1 MSYLTPEAKSKLSAT
16 IRSLRQRLL
25 EDLQNAGEGTF
36 RLSIKSANQAGLTEA
51 NRVKRQRLEQWLEM
65 QVRGE
70 TAGKKLKDEQRR
82 ELWERQLRSLE
93 KLAAATWLNRLV
105 VIKQMEAMG
114 LVKPAVVT
122 GGWQSPAY
130 REFREF
136 APDLCKDDTEG
147 YGTLLQLLCDEL
159 ALAMPGLFGK
169 VSLTS
174 LLPIPASTLRAMVEA
189 LDAPELKEI
198 WKDDTTLGWVYQYWN
213 DPEREGLDAKLD
225 AGGKVEPHEIA
236 SKTQM
241 FTERY
246 MVEWLLQ
253 NSLGQ
258 LWLAM
263 CQQQG
268 WVAEAEADGTL
279 ARLEER
285 RQVWREQREAGKVAL
300 DALMPIETKQEERW
314 KYWVPQPLTG
324 VSVANKS
331 PHPLAPSP
339 TSPHP
344 LAPSPTRGEDEP
356 PHPLAPSPTRG
367 EDEPPHPLAPSPMR
381 GEDEPPHPL
390 APSPMRGEGGQE
402 GQEDRW
408 EVSDSLREKMTA
420 VARQF
425 RKEPTASEAILWGA
439 LRGRKLENRKF
450 RRQQPIGCFVVDF
463 FCAAER
469 LIVEVDGL
477 IHDSQQT
484 LDRQRQEL
492 LESLGLRVLRLKA
505 EEVEQSLTS
514 SLQKIQDVLNF
525 APIPHPKSTNETE
538 TLTPLSHPG
547 REAGSEGLTPPSRPG
562 REAGSEGLTPLSH
575 PDREAGGESL
585 TPLSHPGRGAGGEGL
600 SLRDIKILDP
610 ACGSGHFLVI
620 AVGLLFALYQEE
632 GRHLGED
639 RSNREIVESILEHN
653 LYGIDIDPRAVQIAA
668 AALYLKAKSV
678 CPDASPKLLNLVA
691 SNLQVAALPEEDPML
706 VELRQEIL
714 AATGIPEDLTNRIV
728 QALKGAD
735 RWGSL
740 LKVDKAVDLAVQDYG
755 RTIFPAVQKDLF
767 NPVVVQPQF
776 NFEQAKAS
784 VLEKLEQFLG
794 RCTRGDDLG
803 LRLRGEQLTAG
814 VRFIRMVQEDSYDL
828 VVGNPPYQG
837 ASKMSDDAYLKQ
849 HYPMGKAD
857 LYAAFLER
865 GLQLAKPGGISA
877 LLTMRNWMFIS
888 QYSAIRE
895 FLIDTYDL
903 RLLGDLGVGA
913 FEEISGHVVSVV
925 MSIFSKCDPTETIS
939 IAYQPTLPEDSESIK
954 NINRKRSA
962 ILAQVGRF
970 EFQSD
975 RFTAIK
981 EQPIVYWWDDKFLKR
996 FSETPKMEDQ
1006 TQVRQGMATS
1016 INARFL
1022 RRYWEVD
1029 KSTVYI
1035 VSADEEKPPLAKLY
1049 WVPYIKG
1056 AEGRAWIESF
1066 DAIINWQMNG
1076 LYNKT
1081 FHEIKY
1087 SSYTKRIP
1095 SEDFFFR
1102 SGISY
1107 STIGSHFLAR
1117 ARKYQCIF
1125 DVSGSS
1131 VFPENVKNAVCLMNS
1146 KLGRDVLQAL
1156 NPTVNFQ
1163 VGDVNR
1169 LPLFPIES
1177 ADEIFTQ
1184 LDRAFTE
1191 HEAARETSVEFKQP
1205 GTSGWNYAQAWAQQ
1219 SVDRSSGTPLPDWNP
1234 ISEQPPATN
1243 WVAYAL
1249 GIALGRFGTD
1259 GEGILTETPTT
1270 ALPHGILYLSAYSGD
1285 RPESKDSLTHPACQ
1299 PLTTAWQQHGSQI
1312 ATAKPL
1318 RDWLRLNFFKDIHV
1332 GMYEQR
1338 PIYFPLSSAKKNFVA
1353 YISIHRW
1360 TDSTLSTL
1368 LAEYLLPELRQL
1380 EGELSDLMD
1389 SRTQGDKKQQS
1400 QADDRYSKILQL
1412 ATELKT
1418 FTDLVQQC
1426 AQQGAPPA
1434 KPSDTPRETAARFSL
1449 DLDDGVMVNSAA
1461 LWPLLEP
1468 QWTKPKTW
1476 WSELATAQGKK
1487 DYDWSHLAARYF
1499 PQRVAAKCQID
1510 PSLAVAHGCFWQYHP
1525 AKAYEWELRLQDEIG
1540 GDFTIDELDSDK
1552 LRQQFESDD
1561 PDKVKELQEKEAK
1574 RRDKK
1579 RKKADGVEDLGPLFE
1594 QTPAETDDE

>member
-1 MSYLTPEAKSKLSAT
+1 
-16 IRSLRQRLL
+16 
-25 EDLQNAGEGTF
+25 
-36 RLSIKSANQAGLTEA
+36 
-51 NRVKRQRLEQWLEM
+51 M

-70 TAGKKLKDEQRR
+70 TAGKKLKEEQRQKIA
-82 ELWERQLRSLE
+82 ERQLRSLE
-93 KLAAATWLNRLV
+93 KLAAATLLNRLV

-114 LVKPAVVT
+114 LSKPAVVT

-147 YGTLLQLLCDEL
+147 YGTLLQLLWDEL
-159 ALAMPGLFGK
+159 ALAMPGLFGQ

-174 LLPIPASTLRAMVEA
+174 LLPIPAGTLRAVVEA

-198 WKDDTTLGWVYQYWN
+198 WQDDTTLGWVYQYWN
-213 DPEREGLDAKLD
+213 DPEREGLDAKLN

-263 CQQQG
+263 CQQRG

-279 ARLEER
+279 ARLEAR
-285 RQVWREQREAGKVAL
+285 RQVWRERRAAGEVAL
-300 DALMPIETKQEERW
+300 DALMPIEPHEEQW
-314 KYWVPQPLTG
+314 KYWVPQPLTAAA
-324 VSVANKS
+324 VKF
-331 PHPLAPSP
+331 AP
-339 TSPHP
+339 
-344 LAPSPTRGEDEP
+344 G
-356 PHPLAPSPTRG
+356 
-367 EDEPPHPLAPSPMR
+367 
-381 GEDEPPHPL
+381 
-390 APSPMRGEGGQE
+390 
-402 GQEDRW
+402 
-408 EVSDSLREKMTA
+408 SLRE
-420 VARQF
+420 
-425 RKEPTASEAILWGA
+425 L
-439 LRGRKLENRKF
+439 KL
-450 RRQQPIGCFVVDF
+450 
-463 FCAAER
+463 
-469 LIVEVDGL
+469 
-477 IHDSQQT
+477 
-484 LDRQRQEL
+484 
-492 LESLGLRVLRLKA
+492 
-505 EEVEQSLTS
+505 
-514 SLQKIQDVLNF
+514 
-525 APIPHPKSTNETE
+525 
-538 TLTPLSHPG
+538 
-547 REAGSEGLTPPSRPG
+547 
-562 REAGSEGLTPLSH
+562 
-575 PDREAGGESL
+575 
-585 TPLSHPGRGAGGEGL
+585 
-600 SLRDIKILDP
+600 LDP

-639 RSNREIVESILEHN
+639 RSNRQIVESILEHN

-668 AALYLKAKSV
+668 AALDLKAKSL

-755 RTIFPAVQKDLF
+755 RTIFPAVQGDLF

-784 VLEKLEQFLG
+784 VLAKLEQFLG
-794 RCTRGDDLG
+794 RCTRSDDLG

-828 VVGNPPYQG
+828 VVGNPPYLG

-865 GLQLAKPGGISA
+865 GLQLAKPGGLSA

-888 QYSAIRE
+888 QYSEIRQH
-895 FLIDTYDL
+895 LIETYDL
-903 RLLGDLGVGA
+903 RAIGDLDQAA
-913 FEEISGHVVSVV
+913 FEFVTNSEVLAVV
-925 MSIFSKCDPTETIS
+925 MSIFCKKSPEVAKEG
-939 IAYQPTLPEDSESIK
+939 IAIRWIQMDENVYNTGRTA
-954 NINRKRSA
+954 RKVA
-962 ILAQVGRF
+962 AFLCQAKRF

-981 EQPIVYWWDDKFLKR
+981 EQPIVYWWDDDFLKQYYQSVKIGENSPAR
-996 FSETPKMEDQ
+996 MGVNTGSNQ
-1006 TQVRQGMATS
+1006 
-1016 INARFL
+1016 RFL
-1022 RRYWEVD
+1022 RLPWEIH
-1029 KSTVYI
+1029 S
-1035 VSADEEKPPLAKLY
+1035 AKLTAIKTTESFEEIHKVK
-1049 WVPYIKG
+1049 WVPYVKG
-1056 AEGRAWIESF
+1056 AAGKIWIEGL
-1066 DAIINWQMNG
+1066 DDVINWKDHGFEVKVNVVRKFDWSG
-1076 LYNKT
+1076 LNWKICNSNFY
-1081 FHEIKY
+1081 FM
-1087 SSYTKRIP
+1087 P
-1095 SEDFFFR
+1095 
-1102 SGISY
+1102 GISY
-1107 STIGSHFLAR
+1107 STIGANFSAR
-1117 ARKYQCIF
+1117 ARQYRSIF

-1131 VFPENVKNAVCLMNS
+1131 VFPNNIANTTCLMNS
-1146 KLGRDVLQAL
+1146 QLAQTVLSSL

-1163 VGDVNR
+1163 VVDVNR

-1184 LDRAFTE
+1184 LDLTFTE
-1191 HEAARETSVEFKQP
+1191 HEAARETSVEFRQP

-1219 SVDRSSGTPLPDWNP
+1219 SVDRPSGTPLPDWNP
-1234 ISEQPPATN
+1234 DYEQPPATN
-1243 WVAYAL
+1243 WVSYAL
-1249 GIALGRFGTD
+1249 GIALGRFGAN
-1259 GEGILTETPTT
+1259 GQGILTETPKT

-1285 RPESKDSLTHPACQ
+1285 RPESTDSLTHPACQ
-1299 PLTTAWQQHGSQI
+1299 PLTTAWQQHGSSI
-1312 ATAKPL
+1312 SPVKPL

-1338 PIYFPLSSAKKNFVA
+1338 PIYFPLSSANKNFVA

-1360 TDSTLSTL
+1360 TDTTLSTL

-1400 QADDRYSKILQL
+1400 QAEDRYSKIFQL

-1426 AQQGAPPA
+1426 AEQGAPPA
-1434 KPSDTPRETAARFSL
+1434 KPSDTPRETDARFSL

-1476 WSELATAQGKK
+1476 WSELCTAQGKK

-1525 AKAYEWELRLQDEIG
+1525 VKAYEWELRLQAEIA
-1540 GDFTIDELDSDK
+1540 GDFSIDELDSDK
-1552 LRQQFESDD
+1552 LRQQFEGDY

-1579 RKKADGVEDLGPLFE
+1579 RKKADEGEDLGPLFDAA
-1594 QTPAETDDE
+1594 AEAGDE

>member
-1 MSYLTPEAKSKLSAT
+1 
-16 IRSLRQRLL
+16 
-25 EDLQNAGEGTF
+25 
-36 RLSIKSANQAGLTEA
+36 
-51 NRVKRQRLEQWLEM
+51 
-65 QVRGE
+65 
-70 TAGKKLKDEQRR
+70 
-82 ELWERQLRSLE
+82 
-93 KLAAATWLNRLV
+93 
-105 VIKQMEAMG
+105 
-114 LVKPAVVT
+114 
-122 GGWQSPAY
+122 
-130 REFREF
+130 
-136 APDLCKDDTEG
+136 
-147 YGTLLQLLCDEL
+147 
-159 ALAMPGLFGK
+159 
-169 VSLTS
+169 
-174 LLPIPASTLRAMVEA
+174 
-189 LDAPELKEI
+189 
-198 WKDDTTLGWVYQYWN
+198 
-213 DPEREGLDAKLD
+213 
-225 AGGKVEPHEIA
+225 
-236 SKTQM
+236 
-241 FTERY
+241 
-246 MVEWLLQ
+246 
-253 NSLGQ
+253 
-258 LWLAM
+258 
-263 CQQQG
+263 
-268 WVAEAEADGTL
+268 
-279 ARLEER
+279 
-285 RQVWREQREAGKVAL
+285 
-300 DALMPIETKQEERW
+300 
-314 KYWVPQPLTG
+314 
-324 VSVANKS
+324 
-331 PHPLAPSP
+331 
-339 TSPHP
+339 
-344 LAPSPTRGEDEP
+344 
-356 PHPLAPSPTRG
+356 
-367 EDEPPHPLAPSPMR
+367 
-381 GEDEPPHPL
+381 
-390 APSPMRGEGGQE
+390 
-402 GQEDRW
+402 
-408 EVSDSLREKMTA
+408 MTA

-514 SLQKIQDVLNF
+514 SLQKIQDVLNS
-525 APIPHPKSTNETE
+525 APIPHPKSANETK

-547 REAGSEGLTPPSRPG
+547 RG
-562 REAGSEGLTPLSH
+562 
-575 PDREAGGESL
+575 AGGEGVTPLGTGGKTL

-755 RTIFPAVQKDLF
+755 RTILPAVQKDLF
-767 NPVVVQPQF
+767 SPVVVQPQF

-828 VVGNPPYQG
+828 VVGNPPYLG

-865 GLQLAKPGGISA
+865 GLQLAKQGGISA

-925 MSIFSKCDPTETIS
+925 MSIFSKYDPTETIS

-975 RFTAIK
+975 RFSVIK
-981 EQPIVYWWDDKFLKR
+981 EQPIVYWWNDEFLQQYA
-996 FSETPKMEDQ
+996 EIPKLYENMES
-1006 TQVRQGMATS
+1006 RLGIRTS
-1016 INARFL
+1016 DNTRFL
-1022 RRYWEVD
+1022 RKPWEIFLECIYQ
-1029 KSTVYI
+1029 KRAI
-1035 VSADEEKPPLAKLY
+1035 EPGIFPPTYK
-1049 WVPYIKG
+1049 WVPYVKG
-1056 AEGRAWIESF
+1056 AKGKCWVEPLQ
-1066 DAIINWQMNG
+1066 DIILWANNS
-1076 LYNKT
+1076 LELSNKLL
-1081 FHEIKY
+1081 IKY
-1087 SSYTKRIP
+1087 NALPQSPEFQFQSA
-1095 SEDFFFR
+1095 
-1102 SGISY
+1102 ISY
-1107 STIGSHFLAR
+1107 STIGAKFSSRVQRYRSA
-1117 ARKYQCIF
+1117 F

-1131 VFPENVKNAVCLMNS
+1131 VFPEDLPSTLCNLNS
-1146 KLGRDVLQAL
+1146 NLANEILGSL

-1163 VGDVNR
+1163 PGDVDR

-1177 ADEIFTQ
+1177 ANEIFTQ
-1184 LDRAFTE
+1184 LDLTFTE

-1219 SVDRSSGTPLPDWNP
+1219 AVDRPSGTPLPDWNP
-1234 ISEQPPATN
+1234 VSEQPPATN

-1249 GIALGRFGTD
+1249 GIALGRFGAN
-1259 GEGILTETPTT
+1259 GEGILTETPTP

-1285 RPESKDSLTHPACQ
+1285 RPESTDSLTHPACQ

-1412 ATELKT
+1412 STELKT

-1426 AQQGAPPA
+1426 AEQGAPPA

-1525 AKAYEWELRLQDEIG
+1525 AKAYEWELRLKDEIG

-1594 QTPAETDDE
+1594 RASDEEE

>member
-36 RLSIKSANQAGLTEA
+36 RLSIKAANQAGLTEA
-51 NRVKRQRLEQWLEM
+51 NLVKRQRLEQWVEM

-70 TAGKKLKDEQRR
+70 AAGKKLKEEQRR
-82 ELWERQLRSLE
+82 AIEVRQLRSLE
-93 KLAAATWLNRLV
+93 KLAAATLLNRIV

-114 LVKPAVVT
+114 LSKPALVT

-147 YGTLLQLLCDEL
+147 YGTLLQLLWDEL
-159 ALAMPGLFGK
+159 ALAMPGLFGQ

-174 LLPIPASTLRAMVEA
+174 LLPIPAGTLRAVVEA

-198 WKDDTTLGWVYQYWN
+198 WQDDTTLGWVYQYWN
-213 DPEREGLDAKLD
+213 DPEREWLDAKLN

-263 CQQQG
+263 CQQRG

-279 ARLEER
+279 AQLAAR
-285 RQVWREQREAGKVAL
+285 RQVWRERRAAGEVAL
-300 DALMPIETKQEERW
+300 DELMPIETQQEQQW
-314 KYWVPQPLTG
+314 KYWVPQPLTAAA
-324 VSVANKS
+324 VKF
-331 PHPLAPSP
+331 AP
-339 TSPHP
+339 
-344 LAPSPTRGEDEP
+344 G
-356 PHPLAPSPTRG
+356 
-367 EDEPPHPLAPSPMR
+367 
-381 GEDEPPHPL
+381 
-390 APSPMRGEGGQE
+390 
-402 GQEDRW
+402 
-408 EVSDSLREKMTA
+408 SLRE
-420 VARQF
+420 
-425 RKEPTASEAILWGA
+425 L
-439 LRGRKLENRKF
+439 KL
-450 RRQQPIGCFVVDF
+450 
-463 FCAAER
+463 
-469 LIVEVDGL
+469 
-477 IHDSQQT
+477 
-484 LDRQRQEL
+484 
-492 LESLGLRVLRLKA
+492 
-505 EEVEQSLTS
+505 
-514 SLQKIQDVLNF
+514 
-525 APIPHPKSTNETE
+525 
-538 TLTPLSHPG
+538 
-547 REAGSEGLTPPSRPG
+547 
-562 REAGSEGLTPLSH
+562 
-575 PDREAGGESL
+575 
-585 TPLSHPGRGAGGEGL
+585 
-600 SLRDIKILDP
+600 LDP

-632 GRHLGED
+632 ARHLGED
-639 RSNREIVESILEHN
+639 RSNRQIVESILEHN

-668 AALYLKAKSV
+668 AALDLKAKSL

-691 SNLQVAALPEEDPML
+691 SNLQVAALPEADPLL

-755 RTIFPAVQKDLF
+755 RTIFPRVQGELF
-767 NPVVVQPQF
+767 NPVVVQPEF

-794 RCTRGDDLG
+794 RCTRSDDLG

-828 VVGNPPYQG
+828 VVGNPPYLG
-837 ASKMSDDAYLKQ
+837 ASNMSDNAYLKQ

-865 GLQLAKPGGISA
+865 GLQLAKPGGLSA

-888 QYSAIRE
+888 QYSEIRQH
-895 FLIDTYDL
+895 LIETYDL
-903 RLLGDLGVGA
+903 RAIGDLDQAA
-913 FEEISGHVVSVV
+913 FEFVTNSEVLAVV
-925 MSIFSKCDPTETIS
+925 MSIFCKKSPEVAKEG
-939 IAYQPTLPEDSESIK
+939 IAIRWIQMDENVYNTGRTA
-954 NINRKRSA
+954 RKVA
-962 ILAQVGRF
+962 AFLCQAKRF

-975 RFTAIK
+975 QFTAIK
-981 EQPIVYWWDDKFLKR
+981 EQPIVYWWDDEFIDKYA
-996 FSETPKMEDQ
+996 ETPKMGSSVEMW
-1006 TQVRQGMATS
+1006 QGVATT
-1016 INARFL
+1016 NNTRFL
-1022 RRYWEVD
+1022 RLIWEVD
-1029 KSTVYI
+1029 SQKMWLSP
-1035 VSADEEKPPLAKLY
+1035 AKEEIRHEPPITT
-1049 WVPYIKG
+1049 WVPYVKG
-1056 AEGRAWIESF
+1056 AKGRTWFDSISDVIEW
-1066 DAIINWQMNG
+1066 NQHG
-1076 LYNKT
+1076 LQLGVCQDFYR
-1081 FHEIKY
+1081 IKHPALQLKD
-1087 SSYTKRIP
+1087 SSI
-1095 SEDFFFR
+1095 FFR
-1102 SGISY
+1102 IAVAY
-1107 STIGSHFLAR
+1107 STIGSSFKAR
-1117 ARKYQCIF
+1117 LHRFRSIF

-1131 VFPENVKNAVCLMNS
+1131 VFPQQDESLICCLMNS
-1146 KLGRDVLQAL
+1146 EIASSVLNSL

-1163 VGDVNR
+1163 VGDIKR

-1184 LDRAFTE
+1184 LDLTFTE
-1191 HEAARETSVEFKQP
+1191 HEAARETSVEFEQP

-1219 SVDRSSGTPLPDWNP
+1219 AVDRPSGTPLPDWNP
-1234 ISEQPPATN
+1234 VYEQPPATN
-1243 WVAYAL
+1243 WVSYAL
-1249 GIALGRFGTD
+1249 GIALGRFGAN
-1259 GEGILTETPTT
+1259 GEGILTETPET

-1285 RPESKDSLTHPACQ
+1285 RPESTDSLTHPACQ
-1299 PLTTAWQQHGSQI
+1299 SLTTAWQQHGSSI
-1312 ATAKPL
+1312 APAKPL

-1360 TDSTLSTL
+1360 TDTTLSTL

-1389 SRTQGDKKQQS
+1389 SRNQGDKKQQN
-1400 QADDRYSKILQL
+1400 QADESYSKVFQL

-1426 AQQGAPPA
+1426 AEQGAPPA
-1434 KPSDTPRETAARFSL
+1434 KPSDTPRETDARFSL

-1476 WSELATAQGKK
+1476 WSELCTAQGKK

-1510 PSLAVAHGCFWQYHP
+1510 PSLAVAHGCFWQYHS
-1525 AKAYEWELRLQDEIG
+1525 AKAYEWELRLQDEIA
-1540 GDFTIDELDSDK
+1540 GDFSIDELDSDR
-1552 LRQQFESDD
+1552 LRQHFESDY

-1579 RKKADGVEDLGPLFE
+1579 RKKADEGEDLGPLFDAA
-1594 QTPAETDDE
+1594 AEAGDE